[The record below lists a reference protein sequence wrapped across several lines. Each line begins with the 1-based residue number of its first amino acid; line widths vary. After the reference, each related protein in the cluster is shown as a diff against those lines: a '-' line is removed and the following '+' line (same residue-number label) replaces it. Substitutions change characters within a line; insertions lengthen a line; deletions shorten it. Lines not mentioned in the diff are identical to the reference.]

1 MATVVSAIG
10 CSHSPMLPTNP
21 RLWLERADQD
31 RNNPMLYDH
40 SGQHVTFDE
49 LEAAAGDR
57 YAQELDFALWE
68 RRYAECEQ
76 ALDRLAHDVAA
87 IGPEVAIV
95 IGDDQGE
102 AFERSSEPAV
112 AVFWGDRWRT
122 MILDQNAPGREPG
135 EFYELAARGY
145 AMDEVFEFDGH
156 RDLGLDVITSL
167 VREGFDVMSVA
178 SVPEGRGFGHA
189 FGFIIRR
196 VLRDLQIPV
205 VPVFLNTYY
214 PPNQP
219 TPARCYDFGE
229 ALGRAISASALE
241 TKVLLVASGGL
252 SHFVLDEGLDTDL
265 LDAIAASDR
274 ETLRSIPP
282 ELLQAGSSEIRNW
295 IAVAGAMAGRG
306 LVYREYVPCYRTIA
320 GTGCGMGFVR
330 WE

>member
-1 MATVVSAIG
+1 MATIVSAIG

-40 SGQHVTFDE
+40 NGRHVTFDE
-49 LEAAAGDR
+49 LEAASGNRFAR
-57 YAQELDFALWE
+57 ELDFALWE
-68 RRYAECEQ
+68 ERYAACER
-76 ALDRLAHDVAA
+76 ALDRLAEDVAA
-87 IGPEVAIV
+87 IRPEVAIV

-135 EFYELAARGY
+135 EFYELAAQGY
-145 AMDEVFEFDGH
+145 AMDEVYEFDGH
-156 RDLGLDVITSL
+156 RDLGRDVIASL
-167 VREGFDVMSVA
+167 VREGFDVTSVA
-178 SVPEGRGFGHA
+178 AVPDGRGFGHA
-189 FGFIIRR
+189 FGFIVRR
-196 VLRDLQIPV
+196 VLRDLHIPV

-229 ALGRAISASALE
+229 ALGRAISASTLDA
-241 TKVLLVASGGL
+241 KVLLVASGGL
-252 SHFVLDEGLDTDL
+252 SHFVVDEQLDTEL
-265 LDAIAASDR
+265 LDAIAASDTA
-274 ETLRSIPP
+274 TLRAIPP
-282 ELLQAGSSEIRNW
+282 ERLQAGSSEIRNW
-295 IAVAGAMAGRG
+295 IAVAGAMAGHK

-320 GTGCGMGFVR
+320 GTGCAMGFAR
-330 WE
+330 WA